1 MLCLIIIA
9 IEVGIVDDQ
18 AVPGQRVN
26 VWSWDLVGPVEPNIV
41 PALMMMAIM
50 MVRMVVVV
58 VMMMVTMITVVLMMG
73 LI

>member
-26 VWSWDLVGPVEPNIV
+26 VWSWDLVGSVEPNIV
-41 PALMMMAIM
+41 PALMMMVRMVIM
-50 MVRMVVVV
+50 MVRMAVV
-58 VMMMVTMITVVLMMG
+58 VMMMTVVLMMG
-73 LI
+73 LM

>member
-9 IEVGIVDDQ
+9 IELGIVDDQ

-41 PALMMMAIM
+41 PALMMMVRMVIM
-50 MVRMVVVV
+50 MVRMAVV
-58 VMMMVTMITVVLMMG
+58 VMMMTVVLMMR
-73 LI
+73 LM

>member
-1 MLCLIIIA
+1 MLCLKIIA

-41 PALMMMAIM
+41 PALMMMVRMVIM
-50 MVRMVVVV
+50 MVRMAVV
-58 VMMMVTMITVVLMMG
+58 VMMMTVVLMMG

>member
-41 PALMMMAIM
+41 PALMMMVRMVIM
-50 MVRMVVVV
+50 MVRMAVV
-58 VMMMVTMITVVLMMG
+58 VMMMTVVLMMR
-73 LI
+73 LM

>member
-1 MLCLIIIA
+1 MLCLKIIA

-41 PALMMMAIM
+41 PALMMMVRMVIM
-50 MVRMVVVV
+50 MVRMAVV
-58 VMMMVTMITVVLMMG
+58 VMMMTVVLMMG
-73 LI
+73 LM

>member
-1 MLCLIIIA
+1 MIIA

-41 PALMMMAIM
+41 PALIM
-50 MVRMVVVV
+50 MVRMVKMMVRMAVV
-58 VMMMVTMITVVLMMG
+58 VMMMTVVLMMG
-73 LI
+73 LM

>member
-1 MLCLIIIA
+1 MIIIA

-41 PALMMMAIM
+41 PALMMMVRMVIM
-50 MVRMVVVV
+50 MVRMAVV
-58 VMMMVTMITVVLMMG
+58 VMMMTVVLMMG
-73 LI
+73 LM

>member
-41 PALMMMAIM
+41 PALIM
-50 MVRMVVVV
+50 MVRMVKMMVRMAVV
-58 VMMMVTMITVVLMMG
+58 VMMMTVVLMMG
-73 LI
+73 LM

>member
-41 PALMMMAIM
+41 PALMMMVRMVKM
-50 MVRMVVVV
+50 MVRMAVV
-58 VMMMVTMITVVLMMG
+58 VMMMTVVLMMG
-73 LI
+73 LM

>member
-41 PALMMMAIM
+41 PALMMMVIM
-50 MVRMVVVV
+50 MVRMVV
-58 VMMMVTMITVVLMMG
+58 MMMVTMMTVVLMMG
-73 LI
+73 LM

>member
-1 MLCLIIIA
+1 MIIIA

-41 PALMMMAIM
+41 PALMMMVIM

-58 VMMMVTMITVVLMMG
+58 IYIL
-73 LI
+73 

>member
-41 PALMMMAIM
+41 PALMMMVRMVIM
-50 MVRMVVVV
+50 MVRMAVA
-58 VMMMVTMITVVLMMG
+58 VMMMTVVLMMG
-73 LI
+73 LM

>member
-41 PALMMMAIM
+41 PALMMMVRMVIM
-50 MVRMVVVV
+50 MVRMAVV
-58 VMMMVTMITVVLMMG
+58 VMMMTVVLMMG
-73 LI
+73 LM

>member
-26 VWSWDLVGPVEPNIV
+26 VWSWDLVGSVEPNIV
-41 PALMMMAIM
+41 PALMMMLIM
-50 MVRMVVVV
+50 MVRMVVMVV
-58 VMMMVTMITVVLMMG
+58 MMVTMMTVVLMMG
-73 LI
+73 LM

>member
-9 IEVGIVDDQ
+9 IELGIVDDQ

-41 PALMMMAIM
+41 PALIM
-50 MVRMVVVV
+50 MVRMVKMMVRMAVV
-58 VMMMVTMITVVLMMG
+58 VMMMTVVLMMG
-73 LI
+73 LM

>member
-1 MLCLIIIA
+1 MIIIA

-41 PALMMMAIM
+41 PALMMMVRMVIM
-50 MVRMVVVV
+50 MVRMAVV
-58 VMMMVTMITVVLMMG
+58 VMMMTVVLMMR
-73 LI
+73 LM

>member
-9 IEVGIVDDQ
+9 IEVGIADDQ

-41 PALMMMAIM
+41 PALMMMVRMVIM
-50 MVRMVVVV
+50 MVRMAVV
-58 VMMMVTMITVVLMMG
+58 VMMMTVVLMMR
-73 LI
+73 LM